1 MIDCL
6 YAQRRLLC
14 VALIACLA
22 VVRPSTLAAQSLTA
36 DFTYPAAGATTVDFS
51 QPLQWTTIAGAQ
63 AYYLYLGTTLGAKDL
78 VNTGEIQQTSY
89 RVPLTLASGATLYAR
104 LWTKVAGIWRFVDAT
119 FSAPPIARFTYPA
132 AGTTTVDPT
141 QLLTWTA
148 VPAVQAYYLYVGST
162 AGAKDL
168 VNSFEIQQTSYRL
181 PLTVATG
188 NTLYARLWTKAG
200 GIWRFVDRTFSVP
213 PIARFWYPAAGATSI
228 GAGEYLTWTAIPA
241 AQAYYLYVGSTAGA
255 KDLLNTG
262 EIQQTSYHLPSS
274 VPADQI
280 LYVRLWTKAGGV
292 WRYVDTTFRLFRL

>member
-89 RVPLTLASGATLYAR
+89 
-104 LWTKVAGIWRFVDAT
+104 
-119 FSAPPIARFTYPA
+119 
-132 AGTTTVDPT
+132 
-141 QLLTWTA
+141 
-148 VPAVQAYYLYVGST
+148 
-162 AGAKDL
+162 
-168 VNSFEIQQTSYRL
+168 
-181 PLTVATG
+181 
-188 NTLYARLWTKAG
+188 
-200 GIWRFVDRTFSVP
+200 
-213 PIARFWYPAAGATSI
+213 
-228 GAGEYLTWTAIPA
+228 
-241 AQAYYLYVGSTAGA
+241 
-255 KDLLNTG
+255 
-262 EIQQTSYHLPSS
+262 HLPSS